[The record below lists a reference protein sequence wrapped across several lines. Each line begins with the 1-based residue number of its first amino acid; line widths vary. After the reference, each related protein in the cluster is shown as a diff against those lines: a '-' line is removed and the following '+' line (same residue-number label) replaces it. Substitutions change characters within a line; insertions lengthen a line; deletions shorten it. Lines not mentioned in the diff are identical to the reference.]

1 MIAASYL
8 AALPWSPFPGNRI
21 NPVFSCSEEV
31 WGMHVLVSAVW
42 TSHSAPGS
50 YSLEKHS
57 QPEAKLFLSG
67 EKSAAAAAL
76 ALSIH
81 RITDCNH

>member
-1 MIAASYL
+1 
-8 AALPWSPFPGNRI
+8 
-21 NPVFSCSEEV
+21 
-31 WGMHVLVSAVW
+31 MHVLVSAVW

-67 EKSAAAAAL
+67 EKSAAAAL

-81 RITDCNH
+81 GITDCNH

>member
-1 MIAASYL
+1 
-8 AALPWSPFPGNRI
+8 
-21 NPVFSCSEEV
+21 
-31 WGMHVLVSAVW
+31 MHVLMSAVW